1 MDTKQIRLSYPSG
14 ETPANIFPDFEWI
27 RENRQMLLD
36 KFGICVVL
44 VYEKTIIGRGATL
57 EAALSDAEQNL
68 SSLSGVITPVT
79 YFLAPLDTFSRIRL
93 AASEQS

>member
-1 MDTKQIRLSYPSG
+1 MDSVHIRLSYASD
-14 ETPANIFPDFEWI
+14 ETPVNIFPDFEWI

-36 KFGICVVL
+36 KYGTCVVL

-68 SSLSGVITPVT
+68 SSQSGVITPVT
-79 YFLAPLDTFSRIRL
+79 YFLAPLDTYSRIRL
-93 AASEQS
+93 AASEHI